1 MEGSNPDEIPVEYA
15 DVYSDKEE
23 SSTDDDKDSHN
34 DISIER
40 NTNENEYGNTPKH
53 DKVEVTIRSATDSN
67 PRQHVSK
74 RKVPSMYDEDMYAL
88 PNENEEGS
96 NTTAPNDKI
105 LHSKQESI
113 EKESKKR
120 ACCNIR
126 CYFLVF
132 GFLLV
137 AAGVGVPIYFTTNK
151 SGNNIQYHITSN
163 QYNIFHK
170 IR

>member
-23 SSTDDDKDSHN
+23 SSTDDDKDSNN

-40 NTNENEYGNTPKH
+40 NTNEYENYPKH
-53 DKVEVTIRSATDSN
+53 EKVEVTIRSATDSN
-67 PRQHVSK
+67 PREHGSK

-96 NTTAPNDKI
+96 NATAPNNKN
-105 LHSKQESI
+105 LHSKQQSV
-113 EKESKKR
+113 EKENKKG
-120 ACCNIR
+120 ACSNIR

-132 GFLLV
+132 GFLLI

-151 SGNNIQYHITSN
+151 SGNNIQYYITSN
-163 QYNIFHK
+163 Q
-170 IR
+170 